1 MTSRILDETWTRSI
15 RSRRNLWNDAP
26 TAVFGLNNFNLQP
39 PWNFICICQSALNRV
54 TPQAGPPVPPANQMD
69 RFESTKNLVAISSTL
84 PNRRRLI
91 MSNEITRFGNLGPKK
106 SVNERVALTSGK

>member
-39 PWNFICICQSALNRV
+39 PWNFICICQSALNRM
-54 TPQAGPPVPPANQMD
+54 TPQAGAPVTLAND
-69 RFESTKNLVAISSTL
+69 
-84 PNRRRLI
+84 PRRLI
-91 MSNEITRFGNLGPKK
+91 MSNEITRFGNLRPKK
-106 SVNERVALTSGK
+106 LVNERVALTSGK